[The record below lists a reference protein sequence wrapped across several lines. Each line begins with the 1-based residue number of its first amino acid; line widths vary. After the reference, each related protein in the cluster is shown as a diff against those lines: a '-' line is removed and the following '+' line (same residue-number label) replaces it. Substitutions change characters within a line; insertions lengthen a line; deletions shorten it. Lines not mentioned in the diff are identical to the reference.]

1 MSSMGD
7 GINRIL
13 TVILALVNCKGGV
26 FLLDE
31 FETGLHYTVQTQLW
45 RVIFMLSE
53 KLNVQVFATSHSH
66 DCINSFIAVN
76 RGGQII
82 RLDNRGGEIVAVNY
96 SDDKEMEF
104 IAQNGVE
111 IR

>member
-1 MSSMGD
+1 MNENEYSNRRVPFVTLKDTGERVRLSSMGD

-31 FETGLHYTVQTQLW
+31 FETGLHYTVTDPIVESYLHAF
-45 RVIFMLSE
+45 R
-53 KLNVQVFATSHSH
+53 KTDVQVFATSHSH

-76 RGGQII
+76 REV
-82 RLDNRGGEIVAVNY
+82 R
-96 SDDKEMEF
+96 
-104 IAQNGVE
+104 
-111 IR
+111 